1 MTSTPY
7 SQTGNNYS
15 GGGSNQMVGASATET
30 VGFWGATPVVQP
42 SGASQTALAASQTT
56 KTTTQLRTELTAVK
70 VLLAKIRKDLK
81 AIGIIKGLA

>member
-7 SQTGNNYS
+7 STTGNNYS
-15 GGGSNQMVGASATET
+15 GGGYNTMVGATSSET
-30 VGFWGATPVVQP
+30 VGFWGATPVAQQ

-70 VLLAKIRKDLK
+70 TLLAKIRKDLK
-81 AIGIIKGLA
+81 TVGIIKGGA